1 MNVCPC
7 NHGSTPHVI
16 FCRATISYIC
26 ILILAGPPYKQD
38 HQEKGNAP
46 KARATELPEE
56 QPAANVV
63 VFNGPS
69 SSASR
74 TPQHRTST
82 VTYSVLYLG
91 IVLIARGLVT

>member
-1 MNVCPC
+1 MYAHAIMEVLLMS
-7 NHGSTPHVI
+7 HSAEQHHH
-16 FCRATISYIC
+16 YIC